1 MTLQRL
7 RRLALG
13 FVGVVALLMPAGAR
27 AGTDPTSPPAAG
39 SFAADPSAGAGA
51 DSSFVY
57 QLRGVADGIRL
68 SFDRE
73 AFLPFSP
80 IVDLKLGTSTAMIDS
95 TPVTNVHSTVAD
107 PGLLGGLGSALPVLG
122 FPAGLVPPWP
132 LSADANYPSGP
143 ADAVSGLGTDT
154 SVPTDPGLLH
164 GESHAELDHGT
175 GRARAGGTALSGLF
189 DVRGLASS
197 VDVKR
202 EGSHLIGRA
211 QATLNGVSLLG
222 GLVRFELLGSLVTI
236 DWPSPGEKA
245 AVTKTLEA
253 AGLTIAGVPVQVPK
267 DAQSELGETINTALR
282 TIAGDR
288 FAVAFEPKVTEIDG
302 GVEVSALRFFVD
314 GKVLPAAPPF
324 LGQEIDRFYVDLG
337 ISGLSYQGE
346 SFDDIALEPLPSLGG
361 GLTSPIGSEST
372 EEPGQ
377 VASGGAEPA
386 LDGAGGFTEAVTAG
400 ACFGFPEGPAVGLST
415 PAASGSPEDAP
426 ESMAGRASSPAPT
439 SFVPAVAEGD
449 LVGTIAR
456 RIDLLRFMIGP
467 LILAVPGLVL
477 YGRFV
482 VAPAAPP
489 MTSRLSR

>member
-7 RRLALG
+7 RRLAFG
-13 FVGVVALLMPAGAR
+13 FVGMVALLMPAGAR
-27 AGTDPTSPPAAG
+27 AGTDPTSPPAAAG
-39 SFAADPSAGAGA
+39 FAADPPAGAGA

-80 IVDLKLGTSTAMIDS
+80 IVDLKLGTSSATIDS

-143 ADAVSGLGTDT
+143 ADAVSGFGTDAST
-154 SVPTDPGLLH
+154 PTDPGLLH

-175 GRARAGGTALSGLF
+175 GRARAGGAALSGLF
-189 DVRGLASS
+189 DVRGMASS

-202 EGSHLIGRA
+202 KGSRLIGRA

-236 DWPSPGEKA
+236 DWPSPAEKA

-253 AGLTIAGVPVQVPK
+253 AGLTIAGVPVPVPK
-267 DAQSELGETINTALR
+267 DAQSDLGETINSALR

-288 FAVAFEPKVTEIDG
+288 FAVGFDQKVTEIDG

-314 GKVLPAAPPF
+314 GKVLPAVPPF

-346 SFDDIALEPLPSLGG
+346 SFDDITLEPSPSLGG
-361 GLTSPIGSEST
+361 GLTNPIGSEST

-377 VASGGAEPA
+377 VASGGAEAA
-386 LDGAGGFTEAVTAG
+386 LDGAGGFTEGVTVGAG
-400 ACFGFPEGPAVGLST
+400 FGSPGGPAVSVAS
-415 PAASGSPEDAP
+415 PSASGSPPAAP
-426 ESMAGRASSPAPT
+426 ESAAGRAPSQAP
-439 SFVPAVAEGD
+439 FVPAVAEGD

-489 MTSRLSR
+489 LTSRLSR